1 MSREDKYIEYGLK
14 TKAQMLEMTVEELSE
29 YEDIL
34 YWNRS
39 DACTAKAYAKK
50 FGHLK
55 QLEAPAEVVDITSE
69 EEE

>member
-1 MSREDKYIEYGLK
+1 MSREDKYVEYGLK

-39 DACTAKAYAKK
+39 DAVVAKSYAKK

-55 QLEAPAEVVDITSE
+55 QLEAPEIVDITE